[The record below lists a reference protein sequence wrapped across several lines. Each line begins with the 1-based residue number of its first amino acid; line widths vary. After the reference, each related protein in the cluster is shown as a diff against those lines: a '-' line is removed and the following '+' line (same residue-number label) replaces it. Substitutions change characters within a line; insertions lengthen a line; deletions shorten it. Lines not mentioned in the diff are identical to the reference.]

1 MWLPRNA
8 IRTVHEYEQSG
19 VAAIQLE
26 DQVFPKRCGHL
37 AGKEVVTVDTFLRT
51 LDAALNARR
60 GDTVIIART
69 DALGPEGLNEGLN
82 RAHRYAAA
90 GLT

>member
-1 MWLPRNA
+1 M
-8 IRTVHEYEQSG
+8 RTVHEYEQSG